1 MPVLLV
7 PSMSPT
13 PAQMYN
19 QQLSWSSNQ
28 ASSFSKLLPVQD
40 YIFDELLS
48 IAPLSTITI
57 TRRHYQ
63 KTICTI
69 YRDVPVSNKLFCSLL
84 CGDRTAF
91 ERGVNAF
98 EHTRILRIKDFE
110 GFSILTQFHMPLL
123 FATLR
128 NRKVFRNVERID
140 ISWEAIK
147 TFFFTRWCQG
157 FPATTSDDSRLLM
170 SHVGRKF
177 QEVVLYVDIGD
188 PTLGECSEDIQ
199 AIADYFSPRTM
210 TMVSGYHPRSD
221 FLVIRQNVNAQ
232 LLPTSW
238 MGSQTSR
245 LIIPPWPLM
254 VKSDCSPEE
263 SDECQ
268 RDATEQCVLNYM
280 DDLYAVWNELEGA
293 DFPIEGVVVSRMEF
307 FVSKYPKAI
316 RDRVLHSSPHTR
328 QDTIRFLNKSI
339 VIRELDE
346 HIKDRYDLL

>member
-1 MPVLLV
+1 
-7 PSMSPT
+7 MSV
-13 PAQMYN
+13 
-19 QQLSWSSNQ
+19 QQLPRGSNQ
-28 ASSFSKLLPVQD
+28 PSSFSKLLPVQD
-40 YIFDELLS
+40 YIFDELLL
-48 IAPLSTITI
+48 IAPLSTITL

-63 KTICTI
+63 KTIRTI
-69 YRDVPVSNKLFCSLL
+69 YREVPVSNKLFCSLL

-98 EHTRILRIKDFE
+98 EHTRILRIKNFE
-110 GFSILTQFHMPLL
+110 GFSILTQFHIPLL

-128 NRKVFRNVERID
+128 NRKIFYNVERID

-177 QEVVLYVDIGD
+177 REVVLYVDVGD
-188 PTLGECSEDIQ
+188 PTSGECSEDIQ

-232 LLPTSW
+232 LLPISW

-245 LIIPPWPLM
+245 LIIPRWPLM
-254 VKSDCSPEE
+254 VKPGCSMEE
-263 SDECQ
+263 SDEYQ
-268 RDATEQCVLNYM
+268 RAATEQCVLNYM

-293 DFPIEGVVVSRMEF
+293 DLPIEGVVVSKMEF
-307 FVSKYPKAI
+307 FVSKDPKAI
-316 RDRVLHSSPHTR
+316 HDRVLHNPLHTC
-328 QDTIRFLNKSI
+328 QDTSRILNKGI
-339 VIRELDE
+339 VVRELDE
-346 HIKDRYDLL
+346 DIKDQYDLL

>member
-1 MPVLLV
+1 
-7 PSMSPT
+7 
-13 PAQMYN
+13 
-19 QQLSWSSNQ
+19 
-28 ASSFSKLLPVQD
+28 
-40 YIFDELLS
+40 
-48 IAPLSTITI
+48 
-57 TRRHYQ
+57 
-63 KTICTI
+63 
-69 YRDVPVSNKLFCSLL
+69 
-84 CGDRTAF
+84 
-91 ERGVNAF
+91 
-98 EHTRILRIKDFE
+98 
-110 GFSILTQFHMPLL
+110 
-123 FATLR
+123 
-128 NRKVFRNVERID
+128 
-140 ISWEAIK
+140 
-147 TFFFTRWCQG
+147 
-157 FPATTSDDSRLLM
+157 M

-188 PTLGECSEDIQ
+188 PTLAECSEDIQ

-210 TMVSGYHPRSD
+210 TMVSDYHPRSD

-232 LLPTSW
+232 LLPISW

-339 VIRELDE
+339 VVRELDE